1 MGHDR
6 KFYAPKDRIARKP
19 FSIVDSMAT
28 VSVAAEKLQANKF
41 PRIAAPELI
50 ELRRF
55 HVAIGL
61 HPEYLPDTNNIL
73 RLVPSRH
80 AVLGAQREQER
91 KGVTVHLPTVLDFS
105 QVALIEQGIYQNALE
120 RILIRIRHDA
130 QWDLV
135 LSILMTGQKNAKWI
149 ITAWINSRTD
159 RHHTLDRTLYENP
172 ASKRR

>member
-1 MGHDR
+1 MSLDK

-19 FSIVDSMAT
+19 FSIVDSMMA
-28 VSVAAEKLQANKF
+28 VSIAVEKLQASRF

-61 HPEYLPDTNNIL
+61 HPDYLPDTNNIL

-91 KGVTVHLPTVLDFS
+91 KGVAVHLPTVLDFS
-105 QVALIEQGIYQNALE
+105 QAALIEQGIYENALE

-135 LSILMTGQKNAKWI
+135 LSVLMTGQKDAKWI
-149 ITAWINSRTD
+149 ITAWINRRTD
-159 RHHTLDRTLYENP
+159 RHHTLNRSLYENP
-172 ASKRR
+172 VSRR